1 MAEIKNIA
9 QIREKYAR
17 VTPGRAEDYASG
29 VAAPRK
35 DWAKVTA
42 LAEPAY
48 QAGVTAAIS
57 RKAFGRGVNQAG
69 TQKWQGRSLTVGAE
83 RWGPGVTAAVDSYE
97 RGFAPY
103 RATIEKLSL
112 PARFPVGDARNYA
125 RVQAVGEALRKAK
138 VGASGS

>member
-1 MAEIKNIA
+1 MAGIKTTA

-42 LAEPAY
+42 AAEPAY
-48 QAGVTAAIS
+48 TAGVTAAIT
-57 RKAFGRGVNQAG
+57 RKAFGKGVTQAG
-69 TQKWQGRSLTVGAE
+69 TAKWQGRSLTVGVE
-83 RWGPGVTAAVDSYE
+83 RWGPGVLAAVDAYE

-103 RATIEKLSL
+103 RDVIEKTIL
-112 PARFPVGDARNYA
+112 PVRYPVGDPRNYA
-125 RVQAVGEALRKAK
+125 RVQAIGEALRKAK
-138 VGASGS
+138 VGAGG